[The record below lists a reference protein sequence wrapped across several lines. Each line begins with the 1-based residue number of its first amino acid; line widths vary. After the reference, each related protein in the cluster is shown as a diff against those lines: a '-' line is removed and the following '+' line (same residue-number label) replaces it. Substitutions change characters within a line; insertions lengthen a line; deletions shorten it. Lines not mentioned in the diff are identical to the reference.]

1 VRCMPATLCCI
12 QSLSCLADLRL
23 SVYTRRLQEQQRRL
37 SHQAASSSS
46 APCRLAQAD
55 SLQAQTRSAFSRSF
69 YCVHCVALATDSRLR
84 EKKQTMV
91 LAHAHVWQRRAC
103 STQRPT
109 SSRHAGRRGR
119 RRAAAAAAASAAGLR
134 TREREVAEAVAS
146 TGSARTDVVYD
157 AVVIGGGVGGLTAA
171 TQLAAKGASVLVLE
185 K

>member
-1 VRCMPATLCCI
+1 M
-12 QSLSCLADLRL
+12 
-23 SVYTRRLQEQQRRL
+23 
-37 SHQAASSSS
+37 
-46 APCRLAQAD
+46 
-55 SLQAQTRSAFSRSF
+55 
-69 YCVHCVALATDSRLR
+69 
-84 EKKQTMV
+84 
-91 LAHAHVWQRRAC
+91 HVWRRRAC
-103 STQRPT
+103 STQRP
-109 SSRHAGRRGR
+109 SASRHAGRRGR